1 MASSTI
7 TLGRQKVKDDR
18 NFLLLKPSPNL
29 GLLFALSVISK
40 HLTLH
45 VFFALTVV
53 LVESHFTESE

>member
-40 HLTLH
+40 HLTLN